1 MKVVEMKRCRK
12 CGGIPVWMQSSIGS
26 GIGCENAQC
35 DDKIVVAPTFLEAL
49 KEWNRMQEEGEGK
62 E

>member
-1 MKVVEMKRCRK
+1 MKVVEMKRCKK

-26 GIGCENAQC
+26 GIGCEC
-35 DDKIVVAPTFLEAL
+35 DDDVIVAPTFVEAL
-49 KEWNRMQEEGEGK
+49 KEWNAKQEEGEGK